1 MGHGRDGDSGC
12 VGTKINIASSEV
24 YKSQIVEVLTKL
36 KKKEEE
42 TKNKNAWIMLSQ
54 TFLL

>member
-36 KKKEEE
+36 KKKKKKQK
-42 TKNKNAWIMLSQ
+42 TKMHG
-54 TFLL
+54 